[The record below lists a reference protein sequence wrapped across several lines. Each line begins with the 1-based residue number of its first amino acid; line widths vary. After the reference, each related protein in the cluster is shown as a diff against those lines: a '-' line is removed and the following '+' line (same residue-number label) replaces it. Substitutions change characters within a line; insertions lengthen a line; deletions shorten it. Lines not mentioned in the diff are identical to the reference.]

1 MPRVVNTAAQIAK
14 LQKQLALLQKK
25 EAGARDAKKNKAL
38 TKIMQLARDG
48 GVSAADIAQA
58 FKAGPGAKKDKARLP
73 TRKSTKSA
81 STGAKVAPKY
91 RNPGNPEQTWTGR
104 GKSPLWV
111 AALRAEGKLDEALI
125 K

>member
-25 EAGARDAKKNKAL
+25 EAGARDAKKNKTL
-38 TKIMQLARDG
+38 TKIMQLAKDG

-58 FKAGPGAKKDKARLP
+58 FKAGAGAKKDKSRIP
-73 TRKSTKSA
+73 RKSAKPA
-81 STGAKVAPKY
+81 SSGLKVAPKY
-91 RNPGNPEQTWTGR
+91 RNPANPEQTWTGR
-104 GKSPLWV
+104 GKSPLWA